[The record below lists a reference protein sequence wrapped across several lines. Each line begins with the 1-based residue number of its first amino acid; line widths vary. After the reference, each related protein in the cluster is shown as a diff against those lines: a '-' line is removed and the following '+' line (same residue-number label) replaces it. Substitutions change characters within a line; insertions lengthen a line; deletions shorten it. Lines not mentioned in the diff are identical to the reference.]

1 MKRFSTYALA
11 LVAVV
16 ALGACAGHNKGSV
29 STNNGAPDWTTRGS
43 GSFKDEGGKSAIY
56 GVGIVDNVRSI
67 SLAVETGDD
76 RARAAIA
83 KIMNTVV
90 TALGKSYEGS
100 TSAGDPSKISE
111 EQMVTQTSKAFA
123 EFTLHGA
130 TPVNHYV
137 DRSDPAHPIYYSLVK
152 LDLGSIQGAL
162 DESKELDGK
171 VKEYV
176 KANAE
181 KAFDELNAEQ
191 SKHN

>member
-1 MKRFSTYALA
+1 MKRISLYAFA

-16 ALGACAGHNKGSV
+16 ALGACGGKKDGQIV
-29 STNNGAPDWTTRGS
+29 NNSGAPDWVNRGS
-43 GSFKDEGGKSAIY
+43 GAFKDEGGKQAIY

-76 RARAAIA
+76 RARANIS
-83 KIMNTVV
+83 KIMNSMV
-90 TALGKSYEGS
+90 TSLAKSYEAS
-100 TSAGDPSKISE
+100 VSAGDPSKVSE
-111 EQMVTQTSKAFA
+111 EQMVSQTSKVFS

-130 TPVNHYV
+130 TPVNHWV
-137 DRSDPAHPIYYSLVK
+137 DRSDPAHPVYYSLVK

-162 DESKELDGK
+162 DESKQLDSK

-191 SKHN
+191 AKHN

>member
-11 LVAVV
+11 LAAAV
-16 ALGACAGHNKGSV
+16 ALGACGGHKQGSI
-29 STNNGAPDWTTRGS
+29 SNNNSAPDWVNRGS
-43 GSFKDEGGKSAIY
+43 GAFKDENGKPSIY

-76 RARAAIA
+76 RARAGIS
-83 KIMNTVV
+83 KIMNSMV
-90 TALGKSYEGS
+90 TSLAKSYES
-100 TSAGDPSKISE
+100 SVSAGDPSKVSE
-111 EQMVTQTSKAFA
+111 EQMVSQTSKVFSQ
-123 EFTLHGA
+123 FTLHGA
-130 TPVNHYV
+130 TPVNHWV
-137 DRSDPAHPIYYSLVK
+137 DRSDPMHPIYYSLVK

-191 SKHN
+191 AKH